1 MTFVGVLAMNQNCHF
16 CKQPISPGLEIN
28 RQSEVYCCSGCVT
41 ADAMLNLSTQVGP
54 GPKVLQRYAH
64 FVVAGKAECI
74 VMYHTEHAAWEVLL
88 PSIHCTSC
96 LILLERMSEWLDG
109 VLDVRVDFSSK
120 RATLQFNPSRLSIT
134 LLAAWL
140 DYIGYPPSLLTEQER
155 KHRDFSKLGIAGF
168 AMGNAMMSAFPEYF
182 GLDAHGHSGLL
193 MLFRWSTAVFATLS
207 LAVAGRDYLKNA
219 FKAIRAQQ
227 WSLDIPIAIGMM
239 ALWMW
244 SAYEVLAGRSGGYFD
259 SLSGLIFFLLLG
271 KLLQE
276 RTYAAFSFERTVN
289 DFLPLSVYSHRTECF
304 LRLDQLVPG
313 DSIVIPES
321 GIIPLTVAVVDPCT
335 IDYSFLSGESTPV
348 QLEPGQMAYQGGQ
361 VLQGSVTGRV
371 LENASHAAASDL
383 WKEEDLGTTGWVSA
397 SVTAWFT
404 SAVLTLSV
412 LGGAGWYFFAPE
424 RAVEIA
430 VSVLIIACPCA
441 LSLAAPF
448 SYGTASALL
457 AQRKLYFKSGR
468 AIADFAEIRVVMWDK
483 TGTLTQ
489 KQLAHNALD
498 LDPLDA
504 VAIRKITGASLH
516 PIAQSLFAALP
527 LAADETDYKI
537 IYVRENTGNGLVAK
551 GRDGVSWRIG
561 NGQWLGQPPG
571 PTYIEKN
578 GEIIGAF
585 TPEWTYR
592 PLSRMFKSL
601 KEMGIS
607 SVLISGDQPRV
618 LPQGWLEYFGDQR
631 HFSCTPQQKRELV
644 ERHQHTAYLGDGLND
659 VEAIDAATVG
669 IAVVENVLGYFPR
682 GKGIIF
688 AESLPK
694 LPAFLRYAKQMK
706 RWTKAA
712 YVLSLLYNI
721 AGITFSL
728 SGFLS
733 PVIAAI
739 LMPLSSITVV
749 LFSTAGAYL
758 FAPKG

>member
-1 MTFVGVLAMNQNCHF
+1 
-16 CKQPISPGLEIN
+16 
-28 RQSEVYCCSGCVT
+28 
-41 ADAMLNLSTQVGP
+41 
-54 GPKVLQRYAH
+54 
-64 FVVAGKAECI
+64 
-74 VMYHTEHAAWEVLL
+74 
-88 PSIHCTSC
+88 
-96 LILLERMSEWLDG
+96 
-109 VLDVRVDFSSK
+109 
-120 RATLQFNPSRLSIT
+120 
-134 LLAAWL
+134 
-140 DYIGYPPSLLTEQER
+140 
-155 KHRDFSKLGIAGF
+155 
-168 AMGNAMMSAFPEYF
+168 
-182 GLDAHGHSGLL
+182 
-193 MLFRWSTAVFATLS
+193 
-207 LAVAGRDYLKNA
+207 
-219 FKAIRAQQ
+219 
-227 WSLDIPIAIGMM
+227 
-239 ALWMW
+239 
-244 SAYEVLAGRSGGYFD
+244 
-259 SLSGLIFFLLLG
+259 
-271 KLLQE
+271 
-276 RTYAAFSFERTVN
+276 
-289 DFLPLSVYSHRTECF
+289 
-304 LRLDQLVPG
+304 
-313 DSIVIPES
+313 
-321 GIIPLTVAVVDPCT
+321 
-335 IDYSFLSGESTPV
+335 
-348 QLEPGQMAYQGGQ
+348 
-361 VLQGSVTGRV
+361 
-371 LENASHAAASDL
+371 
-383 WKEEDLGTTGWVSA
+383 
-397 SVTAWFT
+397 
-404 SAVLTLSV
+404 
-412 LGGAGWYFFAPE
+412 
-424 RAVEIA
+424 
-430 VSVLIIACPCA
+430 
-441 LSLAAPF
+441 
-448 SYGTASALL
+448 
-457 AQRKLYFKSGR
+457 
-468 AIADFAEIRVVMWDK
+468 MWDK